1 MTTQAVI
8 SLVKKGHTFI
18 KIVCGCNGYNA
29 EKLVKIIK
37 YIQPEKIQDI
47 YKMAIKNKFGCR
59 ECLVVMD
66 NENIVFKGGDEE
78 LGPLYRETFNDP
90 SFNPRWKNGIADI
103 VTILKI
109 DNPEWVEC
117 IL

>member
-1 MTTQAVI
+1 MDVT
-8 SLVKKGHTFI
+8 
-18 KIVCGCNGYNA
+18 

-47 YKMAIKNKFGCR
+47 YKMAIENRFGCR

-66 NENIVFKGGDEE
+66 NKNVVFKGGDE

-90 SFNPRWKNGIADI
+90 SFNPRWKSGIADI
-103 VTILKI
+103 VIILKM
-109 DNPEWVEC
+109 DNPEWVEQ
-117 IL
+117 LS

>member
-1 MTTQAVI
+1 
-8 SLVKKGHTFI
+8 VKKGHTVI

-37 YIQPEKIQDI
+37 DIQPEKIQYI
-47 YKMAIKNKFGCR
+47 YKIALENRFGCR

-78 LGPLYRETFNDP
+78 LGQLYRETFDNP
-90 SFNPRWKNGIADI
+90 SFNPRWNSGIADI

-109 DNPEWVEC
+109 DNPEWIEQSF
-117 IL
+117 